1 MAPAPVLRSFP
12 QAPLPDVL
20 CFDPA
25 YKSVELTL
33 TCDACYDGID
43 IIVPA
48 GQFVSRVSQ
57 ADADAQALAWGES
70 QLSCL
75 PADPASSIPSWGD
88 LTGGVAIARVDVY
101 GAMGFEAAAFADS
114 SRRMW
119 CSFEPALDF
128 CDGPDVEGVPT
139 LEVGDRRSVRWRAEM
154 AAGEFSYSKV
164 DAAPL
169 PAPPELFPAPV
180 SGAVGVSIS
189 FDANAR
195 PCFAFQVGGNVELRR
210 FVAGSPT
217 TYTWPGGSPKLFFNG
232 LLQRDTGLRDLV
244 CYYVLNGRLCARL
257 QRDNFGVE
265 YLLVDAP
272 AISGLGALAEIT
284 KTDRGSGMDI
294 SRNWLAARGEA
305 GGFILLRSAPYPP
318 WPFIVSDFGSQA
330 IVIEVIDYFL
340 AIIDCGAYVEPAT
353 QAIAIDVIDYMAVTV
368 TINQPA
374 ELATQ
379 GIAIESIAYP
389 EVVVQLGSYTDGA
402 EQGIAI
408 EGIAYPVVS
417 VNAGTYSEP
426 ATQAIAIEGIDYA
439 TA

>member
-75 PADPASSIPSWGD
+75 PADPASFIPSWGD